1 MRTRWIVGG
10 LAGLVIVAGV
20 ALAVHSRSASD
31 TKAAITPAA
40 VTRAFAA
47 RGIAIE
53 HDANAMLEPGTTAHV
68 RGILWNQ
75 PHASSQGVLTVLVVG
90 SAAEAR
96 RLSLRHPD
104 PTVTDVCGGTT
115 ASDYHTWQ
123 ARNVVASLS
132 RCDYTNTPERRATA
146 PADMTVATVMD
157 DLAG

>member
-1 MRTRWIVGG
+1 VR
-10 LAGLVIVAGV
+10 
-20 ALAVHSRSASD
+20 SRSSST
-31 TKAAITPAA
+31 TKAAITLSG

-53 HDANAMLEPGTTAHV
+53 RETNAMLEPGTTAHV
-68 RGILWNQ
+68 KGILWNQ

-90 SAAEAR
+90 SAAEAK

-104 PTVTDVCGGTT
+104 PTVTDICGGTT

-132 RCDYTNTPERRATA
+132 RCNYTSTPERRATA

-157 DLAG
+157 DIAG